1 MLIEPAYQHGTSS
14 RVGVLVVNL
23 GTPDA
28 PTAKALRPYLKQF
41 LSAPRIIELPRWFW
55 WFILNGIILNTR
67 PAKSAKKY
75 EQIWM
80 PEGSPLRVHTER
92 QVALLTSLLQE
103 KTPFPPIVEYAMS
116 VGMPSIKDKLWHMKE
131 RGCDRILVLPLF
143 PQYAASSSGCALESV
158 FCELGKMRN
167 IPALRTIRH
176 FHDNPGYITA
186 LAKNIEDY
194 WREHGRPDKLVM
206 SFHGVPRKTLDAGDP
221 YHCECQKTGRLLAE
235 ALSLT
240 GDQYQVCFQS
250 RFGFAKWL
258 GPYTSE
264 ILEELGKQKL
274 GRVDVV
280 CPGFVSDCLE
290 TLEEIAIEGKAIFIA
305 SGGEN
310 FHYIPALNEHSAWIQ
325 ALGEIVC
332 TNLAD
337 WINQHTSEEDA
348 ERSRKLALQ
357 LGAQQ

>member
-1 MLIEPAYQHGTSS
+1 MLPEPTYQHGVFS
-14 RVGVLVVNL
+14 RVGVLLINL

-41 LSAPRIIELPRWFW
+41 LSEPRIIELPRWFW

-67 PAKSAKKY
+67 PAKSARKY
-75 EQIWM
+75 EKIWM
-80 PEGSPLRVHTER
+80 PEGSPLKVHTER
-92 QVALLTSLLQE
+92 QTTLLASLLQE
-103 KTPFPPIVEYAMS
+103 QTQYPLVVEYAMS
-116 VGMPSIKDKLWHMKE
+116 IGTPSIKDKLWHMKE

-167 IPALRTIRH
+167 IPALRTIKH
-176 FHDNPGYITA
+176 FHDNAGYIAA
-186 LAKNIEDY
+186 LAENIENY
-194 WREHGRPDKLVM
+194 WNEHGRPDKLVM

-221 YHCECQKTGRLLAE
+221 YHCECHKTGRLVAE

-240 GDQYQVCFQS
+240 NDQYQICFQS

-258 GPYTSE
+258 DPYTSE

-274 GRVDVV
+274 KRVDVV

-290 TLEEIAIEGKAIFIA
+290 TLEEIAIEGKAIFMA
-305 SGGEN
+305 AGGEDY
-310 FHYIPALNEHSAWIQ
+310 HYIPSLNEHPVWIR
-325 ALGEIVC
+325 ALSGIVRA
-332 TNLAD
+332 NLTD
-337 WINQHTSEEDA
+337 WINQSISEEDA
-348 ERSRKLALQ
+348 EHSRKRALQ
-357 LGAQQ
+357 LGALQ

>member
-1 MLIEPAYQHGTSS
+1 MLPEPAYQHGVSS
-14 RVGVLVVNL
+14 RVGVLLINL

-41 LSAPRIIELPRWFW
+41 LSESRIIELPRWFW

-67 PAKSAKKY
+67 PAKSARKY

-80 PEGSPLRVHTER
+80 PEGSPLKVHTER
-92 QVALLTSLLQE
+92 QTALLASFLQ
-103 KTPFPPIVEYAMS
+103 KQTQYPLIVEYAMS
-116 VGMPSIKDKLWHMKE
+116 IGTPSIKDKLWRMKE

-167 IPALRTIRH
+167 IPALRTIKH
-176 FHDNPGYITA
+176 FHDDAGYIAA

-194 WREHGRPDKLVM
+194 WAEHGRPDKLVM

-221 YHCECQKTGRLLAE
+221 YHCECHKTGRLLAE
-235 ALSLT
+235 ALSLSS
-240 GDQYQVCFQS
+240 GQYQVCFQS

-258 GPYTSE
+258 SPYTSE

-274 GRVDVV
+274 KRVDVV

-290 TLEEIAIEGKAIFIA
+290 TLEEIAIEGKAIFITA
-305 SGGEN
+305 GGED
-310 FHYIPALNEHSAWIQ
+310 FHYIPSLNEHPEWIQ
-325 ALGEIVC
+325 ALGEMVRA
-332 TNLAD
+332 NLSG
-337 WINQHTSEEDA
+337 WINQHVTEEDA
-348 ERSRKLALQ
+348 EYSRKLALQ
-357 LGAQQ
+357 LGALQ